1 MRGGAGRGAEKWPIL
16 HALTV
21 IKHWTKGGD
30 ALTTDRSRN
39 DPIEYTLGLEEGAW
53 DGCPG
58 DVVVGVVVG
67 GASVVGVDVEVVGE
81 VGVVVVLL
89 AVVVVVATVVVLVVL
104 ELFVAFYNLSNI
116 Y

>member
-1 MRGGAGRGAEKWPIL
+1 MGPGGVLKSDQSCMRWPWSNTGRE
-16 HALTV
+16 
-21 IKHWTKGGD
+21 GGD